1 MHNTVEG
8 ATINST
14 RDQTNCYE
22 NMTLQGKRMIKIADL
37 NKKFLLIGFAVFSFV
52 YFTLDRLNL
61 SYSKMAKQF
70 GIWLVC

>member
-22 NMTLQGKRMIKIADL
+22 KYDLTRKTNDQDRGLKQKIPAHR
-37 NKKFLLIGFAVFSFV
+37 ICGF
-52 YFTLDRLNL
+52 
-61 SYSKMAKQF
+61 
-70 GIWLVC
+70 